1 MLAQPQPLVLHK
13 EILVSPESWLAL
25 QFPHLPLDLVSRGHE
40 LCRNQPLAIS
50 DNDPRKQ
57 RVLDCNPAA
66 ERAGIRA
73 GLPVNAA
80 LGLAEHLQISG
91 RDNRA
96 EQQALQ
102 RLAAWCYQYSSQ
114 VTIESGRNAL
124 VLELGASQ
132 RLFGSPEAMTQRL
145 THELLQLGY
154 HVSAGTAPTIEAAH
168 LAAVHGLH
176 VAQRSEIRTAIR
188 ELPLDGLNLDLA
200 QVAALGKM
208 GFRRIGEVLRLP
220 RKALA
225 RRMGPGAVD
234 YLDRLTGARPDP
246 RKPWHPPD
254 SFSSSMDLAGE
265 ISHSQGLLFPL
276 KRLVDELC
284 GVLRARDQG
293 IQQLQIRLRLDQ
305 GEERL
310 QLGMQQATR
319 SASRI
324 MLLLHERLS
333 RLKLPRPVRHIR
345 LNADSLLAYDAQ
357 HDSLFRDD
365 PDSTAQSVNPLLE
378 RLQAR
383 LGPGAVTGL
392 KGVEDHR
399 PERSWSVRE
408 LDEPAD
414 CTPLPQRPVWLF
426 YQPQRCHIGDY
437 RILAGPE
444 RIESGWWDGHDCRRD
459 YFVVRD
465 HSGCTLWAFRE
476 YKPEPG
482 WYLQGMFA

>member
-1 MLAQPQPLVLHK
+1 M
-13 EILVSPESWLAL
+13 SPESWLAL
-25 QFPHLPLDLVSRGHE
+25 QFPHLSLDLVTRGHE
-40 LCRNQPLAIS
+40 LCRDLPIAIS

-66 ERAGIRA
+66 AHAGIRA

-80 LGLAEHLQISG
+80 LGLAERLQITP
-91 RDNRA
+91 RDSHA

-114 VTIESGRNAL
+114 VAIESGRNAL
-124 VLELGASQ
+124 VLELGASR
-132 RLFGSPEAMTQRL
+132 RLFGSPQAMTQRL
-145 THELLQLGY
+145 TGELLQLGY

-168 LAAVHGLH
+168 LAAAHGLH
-176 VAQRSEIRTAIR
+176 IIQSSEIRTAIR
-188 ELPLDGLNLDLA
+188 ELPLDSLNWGAA
-200 QVAALGKM
+200 QAQALGKM
-208 GFRRIGEVLRLP
+208 GFRRIGEILRLP

-225 RRMGPGAVD
+225 RRLGPGAVE

-246 RKPWHPPD
+246 RRPWHPPD
-254 SFSSSMDLAGE
+254 CFSSTMDLAGE
-265 ISHSQGLLFPL
+265 ISRSQGLVFPL

-293 IQQLQIRLRLDQ
+293 IQQLQIHLRLDK

-324 MLLLHERLS
+324 MLLLHERLA
-333 RLKLPRPVRHIR
+333 RLKLPRPVRHIS
-345 LNADSLLAYDAQ
+345 LKADSLLAYDAQ
-357 HDSLFRDD
+357 PDPLFRDD
-365 PDSTAQSVNPLLE
+365 PDSAAQPVNPLLE

-383 LGPGAVTGL
+383 LGPKAVTGL
-392 KGVEDHR
+392 KGVQDHR
-399 PERSWSVRE
+399 PEHSWSVRE
-408 LDEPAD
+408 FDEPAY

-426 YQPQRCHIGDY
+426 SQPQRCCISDY
-437 RILAGPE
+437 QLLAGPE
-444 RIESGWWDGHDCRRD
+444 RIESGWWDDHDCRRD